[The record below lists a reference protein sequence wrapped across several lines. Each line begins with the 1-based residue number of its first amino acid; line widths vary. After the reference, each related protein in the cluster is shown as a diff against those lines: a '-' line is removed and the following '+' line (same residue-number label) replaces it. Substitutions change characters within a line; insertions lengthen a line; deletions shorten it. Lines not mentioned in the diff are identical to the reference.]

1 MLPRNYFSKEDF
13 ILNVARGRRV
23 LHLGCVGFSDL
34 STHERVETARHSLHW
49 TLTEIANVVGV
60 DYSPAVV
67 KEWRTLGIFT
77 NIVAG
82 DVEKLGELRLRGPF
96 DVVVAGDIIEHLSN
110 PGMMLDGVRAL
121 CTAESS
127 LIITTPNA
135 FGLPNYGRF
144 LLVYRRE
151 RTRPHIQQRHIV
163 ESTETPW
170 IQNRKCG
177 HLLQP
182 LSVARRGLLFRLG
195 RFVLERVPRLGG
207 TLLLVA
213 RIQES
218 LM

>member
-1 MLPRNYFSKEDF
+1 M
-13 ILNVARGRRV
+13 
-23 LHLGCVGFSDL
+23 
-34 STHERVETARHSLHW
+34 
-49 TLTEIANVVGV
+49 

-207 TLLLVA
+207 TLLLRAMHLPVVWVSSELVDVPRHLAVA
-213 RIQES
+213 LSRGHAPRVFPKTETNT
-218 LM
+218 LVAE

>member
-1 MLPRNYFSKEDF
+1 M
-13 ILNVARGRRV
+13 
-23 LHLGCVGFSDL
+23 LHLGCVDFSDL

-49 TLTEIANVVGV
+49 KLTEIANVVGV

-127 LIITTPNA
+127 LNHYYSQCLWVTELRSIPP
-135 FGLPNYGRF
+135 GL
-144 LLVYRRE
+144 
-151 RTRPHIQQRHIV
+151 
-163 ESTETPW
+163 
-170 IQNRKCG
+170 
-177 HLLQP
+177 
-182 LSVARRGLLFRLG
+182 
-195 RFVLERVPRLGG
+195 
-207 TLLLVA
+207 
-213 RIQES
+213 
-218 LM
+218 